1 MENLERKHLQRK
13 TQTQKYW
20 HMNLFFEKL
29 CTSTLIVLFSSH
41 KHFTTNIVS
50 FSQAL
55 NPPYISKHEEY
66 IQNVL
71 RNESQL
77 RISKK
82 TSFFSQMPK
91 FMELCCLLIVDNT
104 LSNSLEVAME
114 SFIQFL
120 QGFLVLSMELFTS
133 ISNFDRVN

>member
-13 TQTQKYW
+13 KHTKKYW

-29 CTSTLIVLFSSH
+29 CTSTFINFSSSD

-55 NPPYISKHEEY
+55 NPPYIAKHEEY

-71 RNESQL
+71 NE
-77 RISKK
+77 
-82 TSFFSQMPK
+82 P
-91 FMELCCLLIVDNT
+91 
-104 LSNSLEVAME
+104 
-114 SFIQFL
+114 
-120 QGFLVLSMELFTS
+120 
-133 ISNFDRVN
+133 